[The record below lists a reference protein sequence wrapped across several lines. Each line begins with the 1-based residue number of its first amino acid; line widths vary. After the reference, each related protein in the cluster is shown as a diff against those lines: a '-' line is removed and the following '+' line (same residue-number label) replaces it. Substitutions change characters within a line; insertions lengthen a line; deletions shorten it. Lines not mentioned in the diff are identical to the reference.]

1 MFKAK
6 FNEELM
12 FLNLK
17 YVFKL
22 EYVRQVMWSIQQDFG
37 KEAAEDFKVQ
47 YQSTFN

>member
-1 MFKAK
+1 MD
-6 FNEELM
+6 ELLL
-12 FLNLK
+12 LNLK

-22 EYVRQVMWSIQQDFG
+22 EYVQIAIWSIQQDFG

>member
-1 MFKAK
+1 M
-6 FNEELM
+6 EELL

-22 EYVRQVMWSIQQDFG
+22 EYAQTTIWAIQQDFG